1 MNIFLLGFMGSGKS
15 TVGQLLA
22 ARLKCAF
29 VDLDE
34 RIERAE
40 GRTISEIFA
49 ADGEPAF
56 RAIETRELRKLLGE
70 ARAAPSAVVA
80 LGGGVFAQ
88 AENRRLLQDS
98 GGLTVFLDCPL
109 EELQR
114 RCHGF
119 EHRPLARDPHAARA
133 LFEARLPFY
142 RQAALTVDASG
153 PAEQTAET
161 IASSLP

>member
-1 MNIFLLGFMGSGKS
+1 MGSGKS
-15 TVGQLLA
+15 TVGGLLA

-49 ADGEPAF
+49 TGGEPAF

-70 ARAAPSAVVA
+70 LPASPGAVVA

-88 AENRRLLQDS
+88 AENRQLLQDC

-109 EELQR
+109 EELER
-114 RCHGF
+114 RCRGF
-119 EHRPLARDPHAARA
+119 EHRPLAADPQAVRA
-133 LFEARLPFY
+133 LFEVRLPFY

-153 PAEQTAET
+153 PAEQVAQT
-161 IASSLP
+161 IASSLT